1 MVDMYKYAS
10 RLSGRVG
17 LTIVPLVVIVTVIM
31 VAIYDRNQY
40 RSAMQQ
46 AEQTLE
52 NDARLFS
59 EKILSEVERLKYD
72 VDLISEIPSV
82 QGLIRSEYGNGV
94 DPFDGSTTRLWRAR
108 LGKVL
113 EIVAR
118 KSPEYD
124 QLRYIGI
131 ADGGREVV
139 RINRIGDR
147 VELVPSE
154 KLQQKENREYF
165 QSTIKLSPGQIYL
178 SDINLNRDFGK
189 ITSPSFPTLR
199 IAKPVFSKQGNLHG
213 MVVLNRKV
221 EPLFEEL
228 EKQLPRGI
236 EFYIT
241 NEQGDYLYHPD
252 KAKRFGFDL
261 GKPYKLTDDFSQLGE
276 MLAGNPAMSDA
287 HLDMDVDGTTYKL
300 VYQRIAFDPL
310 NESRYLGIVLTIP
323 HDRILEIY
331 DEGWLRN
338 ILLIVGLGLV
348 IIVTTYVLL
357 QRITR
362 PLHSLASSAQRIA
375 EGNYDIEIPD
385 TGSLELEELAEALRH
400 AANDVAQRER
410 SFATL
415 NKELEQRV
423 QDRTNKLRQ
432 RERSLVNAQRIA
444 GLGSWEWD
452 VEKNQLN
459 WSDEMYRIF
468 KLNPEEHQPSYWIFH
483 SLIHPDD
490 RPKFE
495 EKFTDALKHSDGFA
509 LEYRLICPGER
520 EHVVSCEGE
529 VTRDENGRAT
539 YVQGTVLDITE
550 RKKTEAGL
558 RLLASVF
565 AHSPDGILITDDKMN
580 ILEVNPAFST
590 ITGYTPEDALGKTPR
605 ILSSGLHDKQ
615 HYQAIWR
622 SLSTTGHWQGE
633 MTDRRKNGESYTEWL
648 TISSVHDSDNRL
660 VNYVGVFKD
669 ITEKKAAEQRITHL
683 AYYDFLT
690 ELANRRLFEDR
701 LEQTLRLARRKDR
714 SVALLYIDLDRFKP
728 INDSLGHKAGDLLLI
743 QVARRLQEEVRES
756 DTVARLGGDEFGIVL
771 DSVTQVSTSHIAKKI
786 IGRIGD
792 AFDIEG
798 NEVFIGASIGISMFP
813 NDGTDLNA
821 LMKHADIAMYR
832 AKEQGRNNYQ
842 FFLPVMNAGAE
853 ERMVIENALR
863 YAVEREELEVYYQ
876 PQVRLSD
883 GEIVGVEALLRWR
896 HPDLGTVSPAR
907 FIPIAE
913 ETGLIGRLGEW
924 VLEQACRQRQFWEGE
939 VADGFRVAV
948 NLSARQFNT
957 NIVGMVEA
965 VLSRTGIAAG
975 NLELEITES
984 MVMEDSDSSV
994 ELLNSLSALGVHL
1007 AMDDFGTGYS
1017 SLGYLKRF
1025 PLHKLKVDRAF
1036 ITGLPDDEGDAAI
1049 TKAVIAM
1056 AKSLGLRVIAEG
1068 TETLDQIRFLQEIGC
1083 DEVQGY
1089 YCSRPLPADE
1099 LFGLLQKGV
1108 CQRILE

>member
-1 MVDMYKYAS
+1 MVDIYKYAN

-17 LTIVPLVVIVTVIM
+17 LTIVPLIVVVTVIAA
-31 VAIYDRNQY
+31 AIYDRNQY

-52 NDARLFS
+52 NDGRLFG
-59 EKILSEVERLKYD
+59 EKILSEVARLKYD

-82 QGLIRSEYGNGV
+82 QGIIRSEYGNGV
-94 DPFDGSTTRLWRAR
+94 DPFDGSTTRLWQAR
-108 LGKVL
+108 LGQVL
-113 EIVAR
+113 EMIAR

-131 ADGGREVV
+131 ADGGREIV

-147 VELVPSE
+147 VEQVPAAL
-154 KLQQKENREYF
+154 LQRKERRDYF
-165 QSTIKLSPGQIYL
+165 QSTLKLKPGQVYL
-178 SDINLNRDFGK
+178 SDINLNREFGK
-189 ITSPSFPTLR
+189 IVTPSFPTLR
-199 IAKPVFSKQGNLHG
+199 IAKPVFSERGSLHG

-221 EPLFEEL
+221 EPLFQEL

-252 KAKRFGFDL
+252 KAKRFGFEL
-261 GKPYKLTDDFSQLGE
+261 GKRYRLADDFPQLE
-276 MLAGNPAMSDA
+276 ALFAEDPVLSHV
-287 HLDMDVDGTTYKL
+287 HLDVGTADTTYML
-300 VYQRIAFDPL
+300 EYRRIAFDPL
-310 NESRYLGIVLTIP
+310 NESRYLGMVLTIP
-323 HDRILEIY
+323 HDRILDIY
-331 DEGWLRN
+331 NEGRVSN
-338 ILLIVGLGLV
+338 ILFIVGLGLIV
-348 IIVTTYVLL
+348 IVTSYVLL
-357 QRITR
+357 QRVTR
-362 PLHSLASSAQRIA
+362 PLHSLATSAEKIA
-375 EGNYDIEIPD
+375 EGNYDIEIPN

-400 AANDVAQRER
+400 AASDVAQRER
-410 SFATL
+410 SLATL
-415 NKELEQRV
+415 NQELEQRV
-423 QDRTNKLRQ
+423 ADRTNKLHQ
-432 RERSLVNAQRIA
+432 RERSLTNAQRIA

-452 VEKNQLN
+452 VEREQLS
-459 WSDEMYRIF
+459 WSDQMYRIF
-468 KLNPEEHQPSYWIFH
+468 MLDPKEHQPSYWIFH

-495 EKFTDALKHSDGFA
+495 KKFNDALKHGDGFE
-509 LEYRLICPGER
+509 LEYRLICPGAR
-520 EHVVSCEGE
+520 EQVVSCEGE
-529 VTRDENGRAT
+529 ITRDQDGRAV

-550 RKKTEAGL
+550 RKKTEVGL

-565 AHSPDGILITDDKMN
+565 EHSPDGILITDDKMN
-580 ILEVNPAFST
+580 ILQVNPAFTT
-590 ITGYTPEDALGKTPR
+590 ITGYTPEDAVGKTPKL
-605 ILSSGLHDKQ
+605 LSSGLHDKT
-615 HYQAIWR
+615 HYQQMWR
-622 SLSTTGHWQGE
+622 SLSKTGHWQGE
-633 MTDRRKNGESYTEWL
+633 MADRRKNGESYTEWL
-648 TISSVHDSDNRL
+648 TISSVHDDDDRL

-701 LEQTLRLARRKDR
+701 LEQTLRLAKRKTR

-743 QVARRLQEEVRES
+743 QVARRLQAEVRES

-771 DSVTQVSTSHIAKKI
+771 DDVNQVSTTHIAKKI

-792 AFDIEG
+792 AFNVEG
-798 NEVFIGASIGISMFP
+798 TEVFIGASIGISMFP

-853 ERMVIENALR
+853 ERMLIENALR
-863 YAVEREELEVYYQ
+863 HAVNREELEVYYQ

-883 GEIVGVEALLRWR
+883 GKMVGVEALLRWY
-896 HPDLGTVSPAR
+896 HPELGTVSPGQ

-913 ETGLIGRLGEW
+913 ESGLINQLGEW
-924 VLEQACRQRQFWEGE
+924 VLEQACRQRQYWAGT
-939 VADGFRVAV
+939 VADDFRVAV

-957 NIVGMVEA
+957 NIVGMVES
-965 VLSRTGIAAG
+965 VLARTGIAAEQ
-975 NLELEITES
+975 LELEITES
-984 MVMEDSDSSV
+984 MVMQEADSSV
-994 ELLNSLSALGVHL
+994 ELLNALSALGVHL

-1017 SLGYLKRF
+1017 SLSYLKRF

-1036 ITGLPDDEGDAAI
+1036 VSGLPDDEEDAAI

-1056 AKSLGLRVIAEG
+1056 AKSLGLRVLAEG
-1068 TETLDQIRFLQEIGC
+1068 TETLEQINYLRSIGC
-1083 DEVQGY
+1083 NEVQGY
-1089 YCSRPLPADE
+1089 YCSRPLPADQ
-1099 LFGLLQKGV
+1099 LHPLLQEEV
-1108 CQRILE
+1108 CHLISG